1 MKPRLFLTLAGFCII
16 ASSTILTLSR
26 QSDPRPDIMVEK
38 LEYSQQLLEAI
49 ILEDFPRAE
58 RLADQLALL
67 AELSNWDVI
76 RTPEYT
82 RRSLVFSGAAG
93 RLAEAAGDNDSDG
106 VALGYVE
113 LTLQCFQCHKYLRGL
128 PREENT
134 SHISR

>member
-1 MKPRLFLTLAGFCII
+1 MKPKILPTLAGLCII
-16 ASSTILTLSR
+16 ASLTSLTLSR
-26 QSDPRPDIMVEK
+26 QADSRPDIMVEK

-49 ILEDFPRAE
+49 ILDDFPRTE

-67 AELSNWDVI
+67 AELSNWDLI

-82 RRSLVFSGAAG
+82 RRSLEFSGAAG
-93 RLAEAAGDNDSDG
+93 RLAEAAGDSNSDG

-113 LTLQCFQCHKYLRGL
+113 LTLECFQCHKYLRGL
-128 PREENT
+128 PREVEA